1 MIQVAELMRTLDAIK
16 NGEADTL
23 NNETLLW
30 LESMLDNAKLRCEN
44 IRLRRAARPL
54 CPAKLSFRERKQY
67 LRDYIA
73 QHGITGAETFEVLE
87 QHGKQL
93 RAAGFYATTT
103 GNADIVYRLR
113 DTSKKMGGAK

>member
-1 MIQVAELMRTLDAIK
+1 VIPVAELMRTLDAIK

-54 CPAKLSFRERKQY
+54 APANLSFRERKKY
-67 LRDYIA
+67 LREFVLTNR
-73 QHGITGAETFEVLE
+73 ITGTEPYEMLE
-87 QHGKQL
+87 QFARQL
-93 RAAGFYATTT
+93 HASGFYATSTVK
-103 GNADIVYRLR
+103 ADIIHQLKQ
-113 DTSKKMGGAK
+113 TAKKTGGAK